1 MITAIVVIAIIPKFH
16 RVELFLMICRTQL
29 GIPFDVKR
37 RVNPNIKTIGK
48 PIAINNS
55 IKQEQSFPYK
65 FR

>member
-16 RVELFLMICRTQL
+16 RVELFLMIWLTQL
-29 GIPFDVKR
+29 GIPCDVKR

-55 IKQEQSFPYK
+55 IKQELPFLI
-65 FR
+65 